1 MRKSLL
7 LLFIAIGPFA
17 FAQVGLGT
25 ITPDLSSQVDI
36 EAFDKGV
43 LFPRIALTD
52 IYDQTTITNGN
63 VVSLFVYN
71 TSNNTQITPGYYYW
85 DGSRWQKLI
94 NGDDIPDDEDI
105 ITYLV
110 QNDGQYTYTNEAG
123 DITTIN
129 VPRVGSGDPNLATL
143 NAIAGDIYVDNATG
157 ALYTYNG
164 TTWVQ
169 PNAETLTTLLQNNGQ
184 FIYTDEA
191 GNATVFNVSQ
201 SGNGDPNTNG
211 TLGVA
216 GDVYVDTTT
225 GDIYTYD
232 GGTWVQQGLETLT
245 TLIQNFTDGTITYV
259 DEAGSTTTLKVNPI
273 NGLHNDNGDIKLGGD
288 LIEPTLITTDATN
301 TLAIDGLEDGDVTQ
315 DYVLLSEANTN
326 IVRKIK
332 VEELGANLIQA
343 TITALDGDTTFAT
356 PMPIVD
362 PNNAKIQ
369 VYRNGVNIAYTI
381 TGGSVTLLFDY
392 PTTCFDGDQ
401 IKIVQHYN

>member
-1 MRKSLL
+1 MKL
-7 LLFIAIGPFA
+7 
-17 FAQVGLGT
+17 
-25 ITPDLSSQVDI
+25 
-36 EAFDKGV
+36 FDKGV